1 MSVKSDSL
9 YKNKIRLVFE
19 YNRKS
24 PLFARIS
31 DWELENNNH
40 DLAIEILEEGLRES
54 PDFPTPYFILG
65 KIYSFKEEYSK
76 ALKCFKKGS
85 ELIGSNKTYEFYLR
99 ELENLRRVKTPIKM
113 RGFDNLQ
120 TESKKGEF
128 SETDS
133 EGKSD
138 LEDNLNELAEKI
150 SHAKIPTITD
160 ENKTTDFEVK
170 DFSDSSM
177 IVSETLAKI
186 YIAQGELQEAIAVYE
201 KLSKKNPGRE
211 EYFSQKIVELKSK
224 LS

>member
-24 PLFARIS
+24 PLFARIA

-65 KIYSFKEEYSK
+65 KIYSSKEEYSK

-85 ELIGSNKTYEFYLR
+85 ELIGSIKTYEFYLR
-99 ELENLRRVKTPIKM
+99 ELENLRRVKTPLEM
-113 RGFDNLQ
+113 RGFDNLHS
-120 TESKKGEF
+120 ESKRDELP
-128 SETDS
+128 DS
-133 EGKSD
+133 EDKSD
-138 LEDNLNELAEKI
+138 FEDNLNELAEKI
-150 SHAKIPTITD
+150 SHAKMPAIAD
-160 ENKTTDFEVK
+160 ENKQSDFEAK
-170 DFSDSSM
+170 DFSDSSL

-186 YIAQGELQEAIAVYE
+186 YVAQGEFREAIAVYE
-201 KLSKKNPGRE
+201 KLSQKNPGKE
-211 EYFSQKIVELKSK
+211 EYFSQKIAELKSK

>member
-1 MSVKSDSL
+1 MAVKSDSL

-24 PLFARIS
+24 PLFARIAA
-31 DWELENNNH
+31 WETENNNH

-65 KIYSFKEEYSK
+65 KIYSFKEEYGK

-99 ELENLRRVKTPIKM
+99 ELENLRRLKIPVGM
-113 RGFDNLQ
+113 RGFDIPQ
-120 TESKKGEF
+120 TENKRDEF
-128 SETDS
+128 SGN

-138 LEDNLNELAEKI
+138 FEDSLDELADKI
-150 SHAKIPTITD
+150 SRARMPAITD
-160 ENKTTDFEVK
+160 ENKQPDFEVK
-170 DFSDSSM
+170 DFSESSL

-201 KLSKKNPGRE
+201 KLSQKNPE
-211 EYFSQKIVELKSK
+211 KKEYFFQRIGELKSK